1 MSNSLKKSE
10 EAKVTKQLAIPLEPV
25 LGSAVLDD
33 ATVKKSEEAKVTKQ
47 LAIPLKPV
55 LGSAVLDDATVESLA
70 PLLAVNPRGLLIA
83 KDEGVALVQS
93 FNQYKKGGRGSD
105 RQFFLSVLM
114 GKPVRVD
121 RKGQTDGLP
130 ILIDHPFLGIIGNVP
145 PDLLSEFR
153 EKREANDGFIERIL
167 FAFPD
172 PRPRPLWSKEGVADS
187 TLERWAEIVSRL
199 RAMEMSSKNG
209 EPCPYVVSFTPEAER
224 LWVDWYNSHVEEV
237 NSPGFDEQALAGEVK
252 LVDFA
257 GRFVLILHLLTL
269 ACDRGFKDGETIPP
283 VPPSIVDKAIQ
294 LWRYFRSHQSR
305 VRWHLDG
312 GIGNRQAG
320 RILRWIRRSRVEQF
334 TLKEVNDNI
343 RSRPGEN
350 ENALVWMEGRGLVR
364 PLAEAHRPKGMRG
377 KKPSPGYEVNPDIH
391 EPHSLNSQ
399 YSRFRALRPPNQPPE
414 QDLRE
419 YSEYRECNSQDETVP
434 PESGGSREVNPDRLD
449 GSSVVDDLF
458 PSRSGDNKEFF

>member
-1 MSNSLKKSE
+1 MSNSL
-10 EAKVTKQLAIPLEPV
+10 
-25 LGSAVLDD
+25 
-33 ATVKKSEEAKVTKQ
+33 KKSEEAKVTKQ

>member
-1 MSNSLKKSE
+1 MNVGGPSSGKSPALEFVTRPLWKINRSLLDAYRVAKMEYDQAVERHKS
-10 EAKVTKQLAIPLEPV
+10 AKGGENLPVPLKPE
-25 LGSAVLDD
+25 LRSAVLDD
-33 ATVKKSEEAKVTKQ
+33 V
-47 LAIPLKPV
+47 
-55 LGSAVLDDATVESLA
+55 TVEAVA
-70 PLLAVNPRGLLIA
+70 PLLSVNHRGLLIV
-83 KDEGVALVQS
+83 KDEGMALVAS

-105 RQFFLSVLM
+105 RQFFLSALM
-114 GKPVRVD
+114 GKPIRVD

-145 PDLLSEFR
+145 PDLLGEFR

-172 PRPRPLWSKEGVADS
+172 PNPRPPWSEAGVADS

-209 EPCPYVVSFTPEAER
+209 EPRPHVVSFTPEAER
-224 LWVDWYNSHVEEV
+224 LWVDWYNAHVEEV

-269 ACDRGFKDGETIPP
+269 ACDPGFRIGEMIPP
-283 VPPSIVDKAIQ
+283 VPPSIVQGAIR
-294 LWRYFRSHQSR
+294 LWGYFRSHHSR

-312 GIGNRQAG
+312 GVGNRQAG
-320 RILRWIRRSRVEQF
+320 RIIRWIRRNRIEQF
-334 TLKEVNDNI
+334 TQKEVNDNI

-350 ENALVWMEGRGLVR
+350 ERALVWMEDRGVIR
-364 PLAEAHRPKGMRG
+364 PLAEAPRPKGARG
-377 KKPSPGYEVNPDIH
+377 KKPSPAYEVTPALLDCG
-391 EPHSLNSQ
+391 SRYSR
-399 YSRFRALRPPNQPPE
+399 YSRFGASRPSSEPAE

-419 YSEYRECNSQDETVP
+419 NREYREAKSPDDSAS
-434 PESGGSREVNPDRLD
+434 PEAGGSHDAEPDRLD
-449 GSSVVDDLF
+449 SPLDEEG
-458 PSRSGDNKEFF
+458 GTWTY

>member
-1 MSNSLKKSE
+1 
-10 EAKVTKQLAIPLEPV
+10 
-25 LGSAVLDD
+25 
-33 ATVKKSEEAKVTKQ
+33 
-47 LAIPLKPV
+47 
-55 LGSAVLDDATVESLA
+55 
-70 PLLAVNPRGLLIA
+70 
-83 KDEGVALVQS
+83 
-93 FNQYKKGGRGSD
+93 
-105 RQFFLSVLM
+105 
-114 GKPVRVD
+114 
-121 RKGQTDGLP
+121 
-130 ILIDHPFLGIIGNVP
+130 
-145 PDLLSEFR
+145 
-153 EKREANDGFIERIL
+153 
-167 FAFPD
+167 
-172 PRPRPLWSKEGVADS
+172 
-187 TLERWAEIVSRL
+187 
-199 RAMEMSSKNG
+199 MEMSSKNG
-209 EPCPYVVSFTPEAER
+209 EPCPHVVSFTPEAER

-283 VPPSIVDKAIQ
+283 VPPSIVDKAIR

-350 ENALVWMEGRGLVR
+350 ENALVWMEGRGIVR
-364 PLAEAHRPKGMRG
+364 PLAEAHRPKGTRG

-399 YSRFRALRPPNQPPE
+399 YSRFRALCPPSQTPE
-414 QDLRE
+414 Q
-419 YSEYRECNSQDETVP
+419 EYREYREYGECDSQNETTS
-434 PESGGSREVNPDRLD
+434 PESGGSREVELDRLD
-449 GSSVVDDLF
+449 DSSDDGGGKTWIL
-458 PSRSGDNKEFF
+458 